1 MNLKIAAQTVLVLT
15 LSVVCLAGGSG
26 PLAADHRQ
34 ISPSGDPS
42 GGIFPARVKERTPD
56 RTRREAP
63 PDEVI
68 QVRRE
73 MGDAY
78 EAGLEAYQAG
88 RFDEAREHFDQAIDV
103 ILTSKVELGAHPAL
117 RGAFDE
123 IVRNIA
129 DLDVDRFSRVTK
141 KDQKD
146 RSPLD
151 HLKDI
156 TTHLSPEEAEKER
169 RKIEQVASQISYD
182 IPIVLNARVLA
193 YVEAFQTRL
202 RKEFSA
208 GLKRSGAYLPLIKK
222 IFREAGLPE
231 DLAYMAHQE
240 SAFKNNA
247 YSRARAKGMWQFM
260 SYTGRH
266 YGLRRD
272 LWVDERSDFEKA
284 TRAAAAYLKFLH
296 ARYDDWYLAMAA
308 YNAGEGKIDR
318 AIRRSGTRDYW
329 KIARTRH
336 IRRETKYYI
345 PAILASILIDKSP
358 EDYGF
363 DVDLDPV
370 LRWDTITVDRPTDLK
385 VIADAAGV
393 SLKTIKHLNP
403 ELRRRVTPPNVKK
416 YTLRVPKGTR
426 KETLA
431 KLAAIPEDQLVS
443 WTLHKVRS
451 GETFSTIARKHRVP
465 LRALLDA
472 NPRYRPRR
480 LPRGAM
486 LVVPLS
492 GGVTPGMLQA
502 SSSAAREDHPRYE
515 PGERVVHRVR
525 RGETLQKIAR
535 KYRTNVRNL
544 KRWNKVSGSTIYPG
558 QRLVA
563 YYGERGRG
571 PGRSLVVASAAATVK
586 DGRLQY
592 RVQRGD
598 SLWLISRK
606 FGVSLNDLY
615 RWNGMNRR
623 SVLKPGDRVTVGDA
637 PTGDI
642 RKGQAIRHRVRRGEN
657 LSKIA
662 RKYAVTVRQVRNWN
676 NIYGTSI
683 IHPGQILT
691 IRTGS

>member
-1 MNLKIAAQTVLVLT
+1 
-15 LSVVCLAGGSG
+15 
-26 PLAADHRQ
+26 
-34 ISPSGDPS
+34 
-42 GGIFPARVKERTPD
+42 
-56 RTRREAP
+56 
-63 PDEVI
+63 
-68 QVRRE
+68 
-73 MGDAY
+73 
-78 EAGLEAYQAG
+78 
-88 RFDEAREHFDQAIDV
+88 
-103 ILTSKVELGAHPAL
+103 
-117 RGAFDE
+117 
-123 IVRNIA
+123 
-129 DLDVDRFSRVTK
+129 
-141 KDQKD
+141 
-146 RSPLD
+146 
-151 HLKDI
+151 
-156 TTHLSPEEAEKER
+156 
-169 RKIEQVASQISYD
+169 QISYD
-182 IPIVLNARVLA
+182 IPIVLNSKVLS
-193 YVEAFQTRL
+193 YVELFQTRL

-222 IFREAGLPE
+222 IFREEGLPE

-272 LWVDERSDFEKA
+272 LWIDERSDFEKA

-363 DVDLDPV
+363 DVELDPP
-370 LRWDTITVDRPTDLK
+370 LRWDTITVNRPTDLK
-385 VIADAAGV
+385 VIADAADV
-393 SLKTIKHLNP
+393 PLKTIKFLNP
-403 ELRRRVTPPNVKK
+403 ELRQRVTPPNMKE
-416 YTLRVPKGTR
+416 YRVRIPKGMA
-426 KETLA
+426 EDTLA
-431 KLAAIPEDQLVS
+431 KLAEIPEDQLVS

-465 LRALLDA
+465 VRALLDA

-492 GGVTPGMLQA
+492 GGVTPGMLTA

-515 PGERVVHRVR
+515 SGERVVHRVR

-544 KRWNKVSGSTIYPG
+544 KRWNRVSGSVIYPG

-571 PGRSLVVASAAATVK
+571 PGSSQVVASAAATVRN
-586 DGRLQY
+586 GRLQY

-606 FGVSLNDLY
+606 FGVGLNDLY

-623 SVLKPGDRVTVGDA
+623 SVLKPGDRVIVGDA
-637 PTGDI
+637 PSGDV
-642 RKGQAIRHRVRRGEN
+642 KEGQAIRHRVRRGET
-657 LSKIA
+657 LSRIA
-662 RKYAVTVRQVRNWN
+662 RKYAVSVRQVRSWN
-676 NIYGTSI
+676 NIYGTSLI
-683 IHPGQILT
+683 YPGQILT
-691 IRTGS
+691 IRTN